1 MSISDLVELI
11 LENNGG
17 DFRQTAED
25 IGDLYMQLKLAPS
38 RLLGEFEDICFS
50 ENKCSNCGGDLELKT
65 YKEDRGEFQGFEC
78 KETMI
83 ELYCPD
89 CGEVY

>member
-11 LENNGG
+11 LESNGG

-25 IGDLYMQLKLAPS
+25 IGDLYIQLKLAPS

-50 ENKCSNCGGDLELKT
+50 ENKCPNCGDDLEFET
-65 YKEDRGEFQGFEC
+65 HEEDRGEFQGFEC
-78 KETMI
+78 KEIMG
-83 ELYCPD
+83 ELYCPN
-89 CGEVY
+89 CGCGY